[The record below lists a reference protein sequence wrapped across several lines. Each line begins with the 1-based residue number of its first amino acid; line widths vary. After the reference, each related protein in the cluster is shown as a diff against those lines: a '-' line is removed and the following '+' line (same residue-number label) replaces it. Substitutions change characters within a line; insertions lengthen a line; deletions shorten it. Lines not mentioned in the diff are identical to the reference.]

1 MGTLSYGLW
10 WEFCSWNAPNCI
22 LLSKILW
29 LTFAVWLYMARGK
42 GLNQLLVMTVRF
54 PELHPAASSPIPR
67 LISVNKSHSLWQ
79 QTEGQGVH
87 GAVQIWSGQSE
98 TRECIFSITSGVRH
112 SNRCQAGGAVQVWSV
127 LVRECILWCGEQSWS
142 GQSELSWAD
151 QGVHHEFRIL
161 CICWADQ
168 RNLIW
173 LVYQKCLTC
182 SVISDSRATG
192 RT

>member
-1 MGTLSYGLW
+1 MVWGLSYGLW
-10 WEFCSWNAPNCI
+10 LEFCSWNAPNCI

-87 GAVQIWSGQSE
+87 GAVQIWSGQSGAKQVE
-98 TRECIFSITSGVRH
+98 LCRSGLFWWESAYFGGVCREYTMNSISCVF
-112 SNRCQAGGAVQVWSV
+112 A
-127 LVRECILWCGEQSWS
+127 
-142 GQSELSWAD
+142 ELSN
-151 QGVHHEFRIL
+151 E
-161 CICWADQ
+161 
-168 RNLIW
+168 IW
-173 LVYQKCLTC
+173 SDLVYQKCLTC
-182 SVISDSRATG
+182 SLISDSRATG